1 MYTDSEIENIL
12 NAGGYSCRHR
22 KRPLKDLGPKYQS
35 KIKRKANEFMTLWES
50 KGVPTENWNVIKN
63 CKDLVKKY
71 GLYEATS
78 DRNPTQSAAE
88 LLTLPEDENEV
99 ESHHNTPILDWPDS
113 ISEPTIDDDVQDSET
128 DSETGENDLGK
139 ELVKIDG
146 FDWPSNDQQSSPKL
160 PPASSLGNGK
170 YLHFGLENALNG
182 ESPGIVH
189 RDADLFQFVNVYV
202 DEPNLL
208 PKAIVKRIETFDKDL
223 TATLALKRLWKVNQ
237 EKVLECYLPH
247 YEVDVFIDETKPF
260 RAKDSASVTPILG
273 ESILFAQTRN
283 LIKPSDIDS
292 FLNRTNDEFIRLSPD
307 TDESSLANKWH
318 FTASLRCV
326 IADSPMRSYLKQSK
340 GHSGYWACDR
350 CIQKGEICGDGSRVI
365 VMRNVNA
372 PLRNDA
378 DFLSYH
384 VNDFSNDDHLDP
396 NHMRSFESKPVHN
409 SDIIEAQKIL
419 NMYAVELSERDIPCR
434 FVSHQITHMPQD
446 VAKYKCGIE
455 KLSAFQYEKF
465 FKFFSVEV

>member
-1 MYTDSEIENIL
+1 
-12 NAGGYSCRHR
+12 
-22 KRPLKDLGPKYQS
+22 
-35 KIKRKANEFMTLWES
+35 
-50 KGVPTENWNVIKN
+50 
-63 CKDLVKKY
+63 
-71 GLYEATS
+71 
-78 DRNPTQSAAE
+78 
-88 LLTLPEDENEV
+88 
-99 ESHHNTPILDWPDS
+99 
-113 ISEPTIDDDVQDSET
+113 
-128 DSETGENDLGK
+128 
-139 ELVKIDG
+139 
-146 FDWPSNDQQSSPKL
+146 
-160 PPASSLGNGK
+160 
-170 YLHFGLENALNG
+170 
-182 ESPGIVH
+182 
-189 RDADLFQFVNVYV
+189 
-202 DEPNLL
+202 
-208 PKAIVKRIETFDKDL
+208 
-223 TATLALKRLWKVNQ
+223 LALKRLWKVNQ

-273 ESILFAQTRN
+273 RIHSIRPNSQSDEGTRE
-283 LIKPSDIDS
+283 LHETSPFIIGFYCGKGKPSDIDS
-292 FLNRTNDEFIRLSPD
+292 FLNPTIDEFIRLSPD
-307 TDESSLANKWH
+307 TDESSLANKRH

-396 NHMRSFESKPVHN
+396 NHISPFVRLNHPMVTGFVIDPMHTMIDGAFGRRLIGFASVPGEGKLSKTQLAEVNTRIAVFKSWKVNDFDRYVENLNGCGNYKMHVKRQFLYYHLYPVFEGILPDIDLNHIMMLQYSMLLLGSFESKPVHN

-455 KLSAFQYEKF
+455 KLSAFQYESFLIF
-465 FKFFSVEV
+465 FP